1 MKITT
6 NLKSGPNGPGLD
18 ESDILEIHVDEQ
30 CEFIALEVMNE
41 YRFIWHSFRG
51 SPVLIDQEDS
61 TAVAHVKLKR
71 YLMSLVGKHLLKVIA
86 YGVDN
91 QEDELDT
98 EFYIYPQGAELQTV
112 S

>member
-6 NLKSGPNGPGLD
+6 NFKSGPSGPGLD
-18 ESDILEIHVDEQ
+18 ESDILEIHTDEE

-41 YRFIWHSFRG
+41 YRLIWHTFRG

-61 TAVAHVKLKR
+61 TTVAHVKLKR
-71 YLMSLVGKHLLKVIA
+71 YFMSLVGKHLLKVIA
-86 YGVDN
+86 YGMDN

-98 EFYIYPQGAELQTV
+98 EFYIYPQGTELTQV
-112 S
+112 